1 MRLPLPIPF
10 ALAAA
15 LACAAGGAGAQEGS
29 VTYRCPNNDYKNTIS
44 AKEAER
50 LGCKKLEGAPV
61 TVIQMTKP
69 RPAGPT
75 AVPAGRRGS
84 GPARVDPAAQ
94 RARDSDARRIL
105 ENELRTEEERLAAL
119 KKEYN
124 NGQPERLGNE
134 QNYQKYVDRVGAA
147 ERRDRPQGSRH
158 RRHPARAAEAA
169 GRARPAV
176 VTATGP
182 PAAPAPRRRRRGRY
196 AALDLLAT
204 MVAVVTPEGECIFAN
219 SSFENALGLSR
230 RSMSRGSAFDWFA
243 DAQLLRGTVAAV
255 SSNAFATSRLDA
267 QLQAARARSTAR
279 RCRCG

>member
-1 MRLPLPIPF
+1 MRLPLPTSIRPRRSRWP
-10 ALAAA
+10 APA
-15 LACAAGGAGAQEGS
+15 GAGAQEGT

-44 AKEAER
+44 AKEAEK

-69 RPAGPT
+69 RPQGT
-75 AVPAGRRGS
+75 AVPAAAGS
-84 GPARVDPAAQ
+84 GAARVDPAAQ

-124 NGQPERLGNE
+124 NGQPERQGNE

-147 ERRDRPQGSRH
+147 QRRDRPQGSRH

-169 GRARPAV
+169 GRPRPAV
-176 VTATGP
+176 VTAAGP
-182 PAAPAPRRRRRGRY
+182 PAAPAPRADDAAGY

-243 DAQLLRGTVAAV
+243 DAQLLQRHGRRGQQQRLRHQPARRAAA
-255 SSNAFATSRLDA
+255 S
-267 QLQAARARSTAR
+267 ARARPMAR